1 VTRIREDGP
10 ASKVLVM
17 QEEGQ
22 RTEFKPHPPWKK
34 MSDGTE
40 IQYQCREA
48 GSEGDLRLMKKPF

>member
-1 VTRIREDGP
+1 
-10 ASKVLVM
+10 M